1 MGRGQR
7 AGNRRLELTL
17 LRLRILPRAALALAA
32 VAALC
37 AQAQAQV
44 FESEEHRF
52 RVVTVVAGVK
62 HPWSIAFLPGGD
74 MLFTQ
79 RTGELRLVR
88 DGMLLEQPLAG
99 VPDALVRG
107 QGGLQEVAVHP
118 DFEVNRIVYLSYSKA
133 EGNRNTTALVRA
145 RLEGDRLHQVEEI
158 FEADAWSAAPG
169 HYGAKIAFDGDGHL
183 FLSVGDRMARPQGNL
198 ESHPAQALGSHAGTI
213 VRLREDGSVPD
224 GNPFAGNSGALP
236 EIWSYGHRNPQG
248 LDYDPA
254 TGRLWST
261 EHGPQGGDELNLILP
276 GLNYGWPVIG
286 FGVNYGAGTPI
297 HAASEREGME
307 QPVTYWT
314 PSIGASGLIV
324 YEGDAFP
331 RWRGDLF
338 AGGLAPT
345 HRRLSRIRT
354 DDEGRVVTREPLLED
369 VYRLRDVRQGPD
381 GFIYLATDDRR
392 GRLTDIVRLEPAD

>member
-32 VAALC
+32 IAALC

-354 DDEGRVVTREPLLED
+354 DDEGRVATREPLLED

-392 GRLTDIVRLEPAD
+392 GQLTDIVRLEPAD

>member
-1 MGRGQR
+1 MIGC
-7 AGNRRLELTL
+7 N
-17 LRLRILPRAALALAA
+17 RLRILPRAALALAA

-37 AQAQAQV
+37 AQAQARV
-44 FESEEHRF
+44 FESDEHRF

-145 RLEGDRLHQVEEI
+145 RLEGDRLLQVEEI
-158 FEADAWSAAPG
+158 FEAEAWSAAPG
-169 HYGAKIAFDGDGHL
+169 HFGAKLAFDGNGHL

-224 GNPFAGNSGALP
+224 DNPFAGNSGALP

-248 LDYDPA
+248 LYYHPA

-354 DDEGRVVTREPLLED
+354 DDEGRVVTREPLLKD
-369 VYRLRDVRQGPD
+369 VYRLRDIRQGPD
-381 GFIYLATDDRR
+381 GFIYLATDGRR
-392 GRLTDIVRLEPAD
+392 GQLTDIVRLELAD